1 MLFPNKRLPLHTDRI
16 QRRTTARWEVLRDAL
31 SEGRAE
37 WEYYIHHALLIPEAR
52 GMAANIP
59 MDNAGGPS
67 TRTV

>member
-1 MLFPNKRLPLHTDRI
+1 MLFPNKWLPVHTDRV
-16 QRRTTARWEVLRDAL
+16 QCRTTARWEVLRDAF

-37 WEYYIHHALLIPEAR
+37 WENYIHHALLIPEA
-52 GMAANIP
+52 GGVAANVP